1 MRPDPVMP
9 RWFRRVLMVLAV
21 AVVAGWVFRYFG
33 RPGGFRPSGEPVRR
47 LTEGFGSFPGGL
59 LGVSVALVA
68 LGLIGW
74 WLLSALFWRK
84 YFPTQSPPGRRK
96 EGIAPSL
103 FRRFFFCLESLPGAP
118 FSKEDA
124 ASAFTATKE
133 R

>member
-33 RPGGFRPSGEPVRR
+33 RPEGFRPSGVPMRR

-84 YFPTQSPPGRRK
+84 YFPTQSPPRPPERRDR
-96 EGIAPSL
+96 S
-103 FRRFFFCLESLPGAP
+103 
-118 FSKEDA
+118 
-124 ASAFTATKE
+124 
-133 R
+133 